1 MLDWLKR
8 KTAAAPRE
16 HLVENENRAPST
28 EEKVER
34 LVVRLGGNRK
44 TGDEAGPEPSDD
56 NEAPMSPAVVSPA
69 FEAAAV
75 PEVATM
81 SETAPV
87 PEIMPAPGTVPVPE
101 VAPPPEVSAVATV
114 SEMAPASE
122 VPRRAEPPRVHGLA
136 RVSSPTRVIAI
147 AAQKGG
153 AGKTTI
159 AAHLAVQANAL
170 GQGPVVLADTDPQGS
185 LGQWWRARNDESL
198 GLTTLKLEDVAAN
211 PAALRNRGAALAIID
226 TPPALTGSIEQVI
239 ALADLIIIP
248 ARPSP
253 HDLRA
258 VGATVEMTRRAGKP
272 FLFVVNGAAP
282 RANITAEAVA
292 ALSEHGRVAPVIL
305 YQRTDYAASMI
316 DGRTVMET
324 ATGGRS
330 AQEIAELW
338 NYVFAQ
344 ISVRQAA

>member
-1 MLDWLKR
+1 MLDWFKR
-8 KTAAAPRE
+8 RTAAAPRE
-16 HLVENENRAPST
+16 QLGENENRTVST

-34 LVVRLGGNRK
+34 LVCRLGTNRK
-44 TGDEAGPEPSDD
+44 PGDEIAPEPSDIG
-56 NEAPMSPAVVSPA
+56 APPASAPELDPVSD
-69 FEAAAV
+69 
-75 PEVATM
+75 
-81 SETAPV
+81 TAPTADV
-87 PEIMPAPGTVPVPE
+87 ARISE
-101 VAPPPEVSAVATV
+101 VAPVAVLGP
-114 SEMAPASE
+114 APDVAAASE
-122 VPRRAEPPRVHGLA
+122 VVAVVPAARSVAQVLSQPEPPRVSEVI
-136 RVSSPTRVIAI
+136 RVSSPTRVIAV

-159 AAHLAVQANAL
+159 TAHLAVQANAL

-185 LGQWWRARNDESL
+185 LGQWWCARNDDTL
-198 GLTTLKLEDVAAN
+198 ALATLKLEDIAAN

-226 TPPALTGSIEQVI
+226 TPPALTASIEQVI
-239 ALADLIIIP
+239 AIADLIIIP

-258 VGATVEMTRRAGKP
+258 VGATVEMTRRAGKQ

-330 AQEIAELW
+330 AQEIADLW
-338 NYVFAQ
+338 SYIYAQ